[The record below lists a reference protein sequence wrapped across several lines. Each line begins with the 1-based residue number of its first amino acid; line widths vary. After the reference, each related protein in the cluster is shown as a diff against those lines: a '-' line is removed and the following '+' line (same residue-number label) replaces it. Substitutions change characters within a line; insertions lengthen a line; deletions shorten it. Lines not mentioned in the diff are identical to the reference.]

1 MRVCHLVTNP
11 YSFDTRVKKQCE
23 SLVRLGCEVV
33 VVAVHRK
40 GFKSVERING
50 VRVIRVSPKGGI
62 AKKIARVVYGGLK
75 ERHGGAWYWPHA
87 VAAGRFVLRVVRKIR
102 AVVWSVRRFMRKAF
116 GVLSGREK
124 PADIRAQL
132 EDAHRTEAGFPLRDH
147 IRYWGWY
154 ALAVLALPLAL
165 LLPVIV
171 AIGFVLGL
179 VFGAVWGVV
188 RFVGGWISR
197 AWNRLTKPVRKRID
211 KQFKTRVRPHL
222 NRVARTISMLAAA
235 FEADAN
241 VYQAN
246 DVDTLTAGS
255 TAARLRRV
263 DLVYDIHELYDES
276 FPTRKSFR
284 ERFRLRRI
292 ERRMGGRAR
301 HRITVGENIARVMHE
316 RYGWDRPL
324 VVYNAQPFEGSPEP
338 DMYIRE
344 QIDDPAC
351 RRRVFVYAGRI
362 TRGRGLVQSVQAFSG
377 IDPERAALVIMGNAE
392 PKFLAN
398 LHRLVDQRGLRDRV
412 YLLDPVD
419 SDRLPSVLRCA
430 DVGLML
436 TEAVCLS
443 YYYGL
448 GNKMF
453 HYVNAGIGVLAADH
467 PEKRA
472 FVEAHGVGTCVADI
486 TPEAIR
492 GAIQDLLDH
501 PARIAEMKRNALEA
515 APGVSWQQEE
525 KKYVDLYTRV
535 YEDVLFDVRGV
546 A

>member
-40 GFKSVERING
+40 GFKPVERING
-50 VRVIRVSPKGGI
+50 VRVIRVMPKGNMTR
-62 AKKIARVVYGGLK
+62 KIARVVYGGLK

-87 VAAGRFVLRVVRKIR
+87 VAAVRFMLRVARKLR
-102 AVVWSVRRFMRKAF
+102 AWLASFRRLVRRIT
-116 GVLSGREK
+116 GVLTGRQE
-124 PADIRAQL
+124 PVDVGAEL
-132 EDAHRTEAGFPLRDH
+132 EDARRTEAGFSLWDH
-147 IRYWGWY
+147 VRYWGWY
-154 ALAVLALPLAL
+154 VVAILAVPFAL
-165 LLPVIV
+165 LLPVFAAV
-171 AIGFVLGL
+171 GFVLGL
-179 VFGAVWGVV
+179 AWGVV
-188 RFVGGWISR
+188 RPVWCWISR
-197 AWNRLTKPVRKRID
+197 TWNRLAKPVRKKTD
-211 KQFKTRVRPHL
+211 KVFRKRVKPHL
-222 NRVARTISMLAAA
+222 NRVARTISMLEAA
-235 FEADAN
+235 FDADAN

-246 DVDTLTAGS
+246 DVDTLTAAGN
-255 TAARLRRV
+255 AARLRRV
-263 DLVYDIHELYDES
+263 DFVYDIHELYDES

-284 ERFRLRRI
+284 ERYRLRMI

-324 VVYNAQPFEGSPEP
+324 VVYNAQRYEGSPEP
-338 DMYIRE
+338 DPYIRE
-344 QIDDPAC
+344 RIGDESF
-351 RRRVFVYAGRI
+351 RKRVFVYAGRI

-377 IDPERAALVIMGNAE
+377 IDPDRAALVIMGNAE
-392 PKFLAN
+392 PKFLEN
-398 LHRLVDQRGLRDRV
+398 LHRLVDRLGLRDRV
-412 YLLDPVD
+412 FLLDPVD
-419 SDRLPSVLRCA
+419 ADRLPAVLRCA

-453 HYVNAGIGVLAADH
+453 HYVNAGIGVLAANH

-472 FVEAHGVGTCVADI
+472 FVEAHGVGECVEDI
-486 TPEAIR
+486 EPGAIR
-492 GAIQDLLDH
+492 RAVQDLLDD
-501 PARIAEMKRNALEA
+501 PMRIERMKRSALEA
-515 APGVSWQQEE
+515 APRVSWQEEE
-525 KKYVDLYTRV
+525 KKYVSLYTRV